1 MSRGSALVIPREVS
15 EGLLLVAL
23 QTVRRIRQGA
33 HDSAECAGFGRAH
46 RVRRVRLRM
55 SGEVSGLCLLA
66 VAEQAAQEAL
76 VPFEAKTERD
86 SSVRTAS
93 RARVAY
99 ADTVLSQ
106 ARERLRYLLVKG
118 AGPRLLGR
126 APRGPPLVMPAPPA
140 NESCW
145 SPVRLGAVGPR
156 LVRLEQ
162 VWAELRFALAQCAP
176 RLPRDVCHIIMGYAK
191 PQIVSEPVI
200 RYRVMDNTDSG
211 DEAHFR
217 WVKLRVRPPAR
228 VAGA

>member
-1 MSRGSALVIPREVS
+1 M
-15 EGLLLVAL
+15 
-23 QTVRRIRQGA
+23 
-33 HDSAECAGFGRAH
+33 
-46 RVRRVRLRM
+46 
-55 SGEVSGLCLLA
+55 
-66 VAEQAAQEAL
+66 AQEAL
-76 VPFEAKTERD
+76 AEANAERV
-86 SSVRTAS
+86 SSVRAAS

-118 AGPRLLGR
+118 AGPRLQGR

-145 SPVRLGAVGPR
+145 SPVGLGAVGPR
-156 LVRLEQ
+156 LERLEQ

-176 RLPRDVCHIIMGYAK
+176 CLPRDVCRIIMGYAK
-191 PQIVSEPVI
+191 PQFGLVSVV
-200 RYRVMDNTDSG
+200 RYRLMDNTDSG

-217 WVKLRVRPPAR
+217 RVKRRVRPPAR